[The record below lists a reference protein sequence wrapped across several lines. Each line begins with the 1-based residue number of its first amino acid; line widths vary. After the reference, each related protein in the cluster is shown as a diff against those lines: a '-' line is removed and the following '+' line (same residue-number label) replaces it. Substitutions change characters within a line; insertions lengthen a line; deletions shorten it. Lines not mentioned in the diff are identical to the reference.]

1 MICLE
6 TDRLILRDYKEDDFD
21 AYFRLKSDD
30 TTMYYLQD
38 IRSNSYDEAG
48 KEFEEVLED
57 QKKPDRKYYFL
68 HTELKKTHEQIGSI
82 GYTVIDDTPVGKIVH
97 LGYFTFQRYWGNG
110 YVSEALGKV
119 LEYAFTE
126 NNVYRVTTGCLA
138 ENKASERVMQKNG
151 LIKEAEHLDHEWH
164 DGKMKTR
171 LEYRLLRNEWEE
183 RRAHMSD
190 LQELTNE

>member
-1 MICLE
+1 MISLE
-6 TDRLILRDYKEDDFD
+6 TERLILRDYQEDDFD

-38 IRSNSYDEAG
+38 IKSNSYDEAG

-57 QKKPDRKYYFL
+57 QKKPDRRFYFL
-68 HTELKKTHEQIGSI
+68 HMELKETHEQVGSI
-82 GYTVIDDTPVGKIVH
+82 GYTVIGDTPVGKIEH
-97 LGYFTFQRYWGNG
+97 LGYFTFQKYWGNG
-110 YVSEALGKV
+110 YVSEALEKV

-151 LIKEAEHLDHEWH
+151 LIKEAEHLDYEWH

-171 LEYRLLRNEWEE
+171 LEYRLLRKEWEE
-183 RRAHMSD
+183 R
-190 LQELTNE
+190 L